1 MCIVWLHCSGVLVG
15 CVCFGCIRVG
25 VLVGFIGRVYCSGIV
40 FGYSVRV
47 YRAGVLFRCIV
58 MVVCYVVSFGCIVRV
73 YCAGEMFR

>member
-40 FGYSVRV
+40 FGFIVRV
-47 YRAGVLFRCIV
+47 ECRVQFSGELFGRIFMVYWSGVV
-58 MVVCYVVSFGCIVRV
+58 FGCIVRV
-73 YCAGEMFR
+73 